1 MRNTMCNA
9 MKEKIAQGKKVFGT
23 FYQMGSETGVECLG
37 IAGLDYIII
46 DTEHGPFET
55 ERVADF
61 VRAAELHN
69 MTPLVRIKEIS
80 RPAVLKNLD
89 VGAMG
94 LVVPFVKTMED
105 INKLVEWGK
114 YAPMGER
121 GCAMERGVDFGKAPY
136 NDTLAHYF
144 DTCNAATSIIPQCET
159 KQCLDIIEEVMA
171 TDGIDGVF
179 VGPNDLSISLGMPG
193 DFTNPV
199 FEAAVRRILKAA
211 KDNGKF
217 AMIYVSDK
225 SAGHRRFAE
234 GFEALAWRID
244 TSVYIAAFAELVK
257 EFANG

>member
-1 MRNTMCNA
+1 MRTTMHNA
-9 MKEKIAQGKKVFGT
+9 MKEKIARGGKVFGT

-61 VRAAELHN
+61 VRAAELHGL
-69 MTPLVRIKEIS
+69 TPLVRIKEIS

-105 INKLVEWGK
+105 IRRIIEYGK
-114 YAPMGER
+114 YAPLGER
-121 GCAMERGVDFGKAPY
+121 GCAMGRGVDFGKAPY
-136 NDTLAHYF
+136 NDSLGRYF
-144 DTCNAATSIIPQCET
+144 DTCNAATSLIPQCET
-159 KQCLDIIEEVMA
+159 KECLDIIEEVMA

-179 VGPNDLSISLGMPG
+179 VGPNDLAISMGMPG
-193 DFTNPV
+193 QFTHPD
-199 FEAAVRRILKAA
+199 FEAAVQRILKAA

-225 SAGHRRFAE
+225 QTAHRRYAQ
-234 GFEALAWRID
+234 GFDAVAWRID
-244 TSVYIAAFAELVK
+244 VSVYIGAFMELVK
-257 EFANG
+257 EFEND

>member
-1 MRNTMCNA
+1 MNNTM
-9 MKEKIAQGKKVFGT
+9 KEAIARGEKVFGT
-23 FYQMGSETGVECLG
+23 IFQMGSETGVECLG
-37 IAGLDYIII
+37 IAGLDYVVI

-69 MTPLVRIKEIS
+69 LTPLVRIKEIS
-80 RPAVLKNLD
+80 RAAVLKNLD

-94 LVVPFVKTMED
+94 LVAPFVKSMED
-105 INKLVEWGK
+105 IRKLIEYGK
-114 YAPMGER
+114 YTPMGDR
-121 GCAMERGVDFGKAPY
+121 GCAMGRGVDFGKAPF
-136 NDTLAHYF
+136 NDTLQHYF

-159 KQCLDIIEEVMA
+159 KECLAIIEEVMA

-199 FEAAVRRILKAA
+199 FEAAVQRILKAA

-217 AMIYVSDK
+217 AVIYVSDK
-225 SAGHRRFAE
+225 KTGHRRFAE
-234 GFEALAWRID
+234 GFDALCYRID
-244 TSVYIAAFAELVK
+244 ISVYIAAFADLVK
-257 EFANG
+257 EFAND